1 MNKRGCCLLRLF
13 YFSAFVTMGAFVAA
27 GILTGKSRGGQ
38 KTGDF
43 ALGGRK
49 SSAAGVAGVLLGALV
64 GGASTV
70 GTAQMAYR
78 FGMPAIWFTLG
89 GGIGCLLLGLRFAGP
104 IRGSGITT
112 ISDYLEKSYG
122 SAGGKMSLISALS
135 SSAGTFFSV
144 CAQLLSCVALLHG
157 SFPIPAWLAS
167 IISAAMILGFIVTGG
182 LKSFSKLGTAKIVL
196 LYAALLFCAASAAAD
211 GWTPAAILSVLPAR
225 QWLNAFGRG
234 FAIDAGALISMV
246 VGIFTTQIY
255 IQSLAAAKDA
265 KAARTGALASGLL
278 MPPMGFLGVWIGLS
292 VRARGIEIPANQT
305 LTWFIM
311 NTFQPLTAGV
321 IWAGVAITVIG
332 CAAGL
337 LLGVAT
343 NISRNILPRLSPFK
357 HCGDSAFAQRSIIA
371 ALLTLAAL
379 FGIYGKNTM
388 ILELSYMSMG
398 LRGAG
403 TFFPFVAA
411 MLRPGLV
418 SPKWALASSA
428 GGLIGMLAWAL
439 ASMPGDPLFAGLAVS
454 GACVLCGGKK
464 AK

>member
-1 MNKRGCCLLRLF
+1 MRLF
-13 YFSAFVTMGAFVAA
+13 YFSAFMTMGAFLAA
-27 GILTGKSRGGQ
+27 GILTGKGRGGR

-43 ALGGRK
+43 ALGGRN
-49 SSAAGVAGVLLGALV
+49 SSAGGVAGVLLGALV

-70 GTAQMAYR
+70 GTVQMAYR
-78 FGMPAIWFTLG
+78 FGMPAIWFTTG
-89 GGIGCLLLGLRFAGP
+89 GGIGCLLLGLRFAEP
-104 IRGSGITT
+104 IRSSGITT

-122 SAGGKMSLISALS
+122 SAGGKMSLLSALS
-135 SSAGTFFSV
+135 SSTGTFFSI
-144 CAQLLSCVALLHG
+144 CAQLLSCIALLHG

-182 LKSFSKLGTAKIVL
+182 LQSFSRLGAAKIIL
-196 LYAALLFCAASAAAD
+196 LYAALLLCAASAAAG
-211 GWTPAAILSVLPAR
+211 GWTPTAILAVLPAR
-225 QWLNAFGRG
+225 QWLNVFARG
-234 FAIDAGALISMV
+234 FAVDAGALISMV
-246 VGIFTTQIY
+246 VGVFTTQIY
-255 IQSLAAAKDA
+255 VQSLAASKDV
-265 KAARTGALASGLL
+265 KAARAGALASGLL

-292 VRARGIEIPANQT
+292 VRASGVEIPANQA

-311 NTFQPLTAGV
+311 NTFSPLTAGV
-321 IWAGVAITVIG
+321 IWGGIAITVIG

-343 NISRNILPRLSPFK
+343 NISKNILPRLSLLR
-357 HCGDSAFAQRSIIA
+357 HSGDSAAAQRTIIA
-371 ALLTLAAL
+371 ALLSFAAL
-379 FGIYGKNTM
+379 FGIFGKNTM

-428 GGLIGMLAWAL
+428 GGLIVMFAWTL

-454 GACVLCGGKK
+454 GVCVLRGLGRRFK
-464 AK
+464 

>member
-1 MNKRGCCLLRLF
+1 MRLF
-13 YFSAFVTMGAFVAA
+13 YISAFVTMGAFVAA
-27 GILTGKSRGGQ
+27 GILTGKGRGGQ
-38 KTGDF
+38 KSGDF

-89 GGIGCLLLGLRFAGP
+89 GGIGCLLLGLRFSGP

-122 SAGGKMSLISALS
+122 GAGGGMSLISALS

-157 SFPIPAWLAS
+157 SFPIPAWLAA

-182 LKSFSKLGTAKIVL
+182 LQSFSRLGAAKIIL
-196 LYAALLFCAASAAAD
+196 LYAVLLLCAASAAAD
-211 GWTPAAILSVLPAR
+211 GWTPGAILAALPAR
-225 QWLNAFGRG
+225 QWLNPFGRG
-234 FAIDAGALISMV
+234 LAVDAGALISMV

-255 IQSLAAAKDA
+255 IQSLAAAKDV
-265 KAARTGALASGLL
+265 KAARTGALVSGLL
-278 MPPMGFLGVWIGLS
+278 MPPMGLLGVWIGLS
-292 VRARGIEIPANQT
+292 VRAGGIEIPANQA

-321 IWAGVAITVIG
+321 IWGGIAITVIG

-343 NISRNILPRLSPFK
+343 NISRNILPRLPLFSRR
-357 HCGDSAFAQRSIIA
+357 GDSASSQRAIIA
-371 ALLTLAAL
+371 ALLALAAL
-379 FGIYGKNTM
+379 FGIFGKNTM

-418 SPKWALASSA
+418 APKWALASSA
-428 GGLIGMLAWAL
+428 GGLAGMFAWAL

-454 GACVLCGGKK
+454 GVCVLCGARPGAAK
-464 AK
+464 AD

>member
-1 MNKRGCCLLRLF
+1 MRLF
-13 YFSAFVTMGAFVAA
+13 YFSAFMTMGAFVTA
-27 GILTGKSRGGQ
+27 GILTGKGCGRRE
-38 KTGDF
+38 TCDF
-43 ALGGRK
+43 SLGGRK

-89 GGIGCLLLGLRFAGP
+89 GGIGCLLLGLRFADP
-104 IRGSGITT
+104 IRDSGITT

-122 SAGGKMSLISALS
+122 GAGGGMSLISALS

-157 SFPIPAWLAS
+157 SFPIPAWLAAV
-167 IISAAMILGFIVTGG
+167 ISAAMILGFIATGG
-182 LKSFSKLGTAKIVL
+182 LQSFSRLGAAKIIL
-196 LYAALLFCAASAAAD
+196 LYAVLLLCVASAAAD
-211 GWTPAAILSVLPAR
+211 GWTPAAILAALPSR

-234 FAIDAGALISMV
+234 FAIDAGALVSMI

-265 KAARTGALASGLL
+265 KAARAGALASGLL
-278 MPPMGFLGVWIGLS
+278 MPPMGLLGVWIGLS
-292 VRARGIEIPANQT
+292 VRARGVEIPANQA

-311 NTFQPLTAGV
+311 NSFQPVTAGV
-321 IWAGVAITVIG
+321 IWGGIAITVIG

-343 NISRNILPRLSPFK
+343 NISKNILPRLPLPK
-357 HCGDSAFAQRSIIA
+357 RCVDSASSQRAIIA
-371 ALLTLAAL
+371 ALLSFAAL

-428 GGLIGMLAWAL
+428 GGLIGMFAWAF

-454 GACVLCGGKK
+454 GVCILFGARRG
-464 AK
+464 AS